1 MVGPLVGMLPAF
13 VLLAAAAELKRCYW
27 YDGFDAR
34 DPPPGTS
41 PTRNTGWN
49 GPGLNCTAGPES
61 PKPCTAED
69 CCAKCQSPETRHPKT
84 GEACAFSIWNP
95 TASSCF
101 FKTEYAVPFAKPGDV
116 TCCPDGA
123 VACPSQPPG
132 GPWRLRTDFSDEFA
146 VSTNLSNVG
155 QPYSILPLNTSK
167 WATDV
172 ASWGDWTWDPANV
185 RTVAQLPG
193 APNDDTSGYAAITMR
208 YEEHTRDGKPYFCER
223 GRPSRALPPTHPPP
237 RRRAPHTT
245 TTHPTRFPGLRLMT
259 CCRQVWHHEEPAS
272 GGHLLRSV

>member
-259 CCRQVWHHEEPAS
+259 VSQTSLAS
-272 GGHLLRSV
+272 